1 MMRTDGH
8 TKCVSKLFLSFTY
21 LPPFFVPLV
30 VVFTTVDGIPT
41 LEEISNLNNLPVGQP
56 GLHPS
61 EYTKKYASYRKSW
74 YYESVSKTVQE
85 LASDRVTKLLKAAT
99 TKSNL
104 KDSNTASNNN
114 DWYDKQES
122 VDILFEEIQEEVLH
136 HSSMDILSKHP
147 DFQNWVGRSLEEYLT
162 KSMKKQKQN
171 SPATT
176 TTTTTQTEAKKEGEK
191 EDVATAADA
200 KEGEEDSAGKTV
212 EEHLA
217 AAIAEKNEE
226 DDDAVDIP
234 VFMDCFDPIIDGGG
248 NMDDDTSTTPIVPK
262 ILHPLKVHKHGGAG
276 KMVEEWELSAHT
288 TTKRIMIRDTTKQ
301 IAHTLISDEGEGSSS
316 KRIYVHGKKGVGKSA
331 TLASIVASS
340 RKSGYIVMY
349 MPDGDRLSKNGF
361 FVTPNTHRVGMYDL
375 QDLSQ
380 EAIQQ
385 LLDSHEDDIE
395 KLNLIV
401 SPKTLHKYFKDTQ
414 LKRLNEFCG
423 NEDATNDENISLMD
437 VMKYSKERKVH
448 APMCY
453 SIMVNELMT
462 QKSSDTKF
470 LIVMDEFNCLYDHQG
485 HYFHMSYDDSVRTS
499 IPCNQINL
507 FEPIMNFMNLSSTTN
522 EDDDDDDKEGNATN
536 VDDDSI
542 TASVIVGSTESH
554 AIRREITDS
563 LTSSATTNATT
574 TTTTTTCIEIP
585 RFTSLEVDHILANY
599 EATGVGKLRSD
610 RGDTIM
616 NLQEVEY
623 LKMCSGSIGQK
634 LLDVSIM

>member
-1 MMRTDGH
+1 MFETPSFLVL
-8 TKCVSKLFLSFTY
+8 TPSSFLSSCFSNFN
-21 LPPFFVPLV
+21 LF
-30 VVFTTVDGIPT
+30 VDGIPT
-41 LEEISNLNNLPVGQP
+41 LEEISKLNNLPVGQP

-74 YYESVSKTVQE
+74 YYESVSNTVQE

-104 KDSNTASNNN
+104 KDSNSSSNNN
-114 DWYDKQES
+114 DWYDKQDS
-122 VDILFEEIQEEVLH
+122 VDILFEEIQEEVFH
-136 HSSMDILSKHP
+136 HKSMDILSKHP

-162 KSMKKQKQN
+162 KSMKKQKQQKVKIE
-171 SPATT
+171 ATT
-176 TTTTTQTEAKKEGEK
+176 STQEGEK
-191 EDVATAADA
+191 DAEDVVAAASA
-200 KEGEEDSAGKTV
+200 KEGEDDSTDEAEETLAVAMVEKIEDK
-212 EEHLA
+212 
-217 AAIAEKNEE
+217 
-226 DDDAVDIP
+226 DDDAVAVHVP
-234 VFMDCFDPIIDGGG
+234 VFMDCFDPIVDGGG
-248 NMDDDTSTTPIVPK
+248 DSTTGDDTTSIAIVPK
-262 ILHPLKVHKHGGAG
+262 ILHPLKVHKHGGVG
-276 KMVEEWELSAHT
+276 KMVEEWELSAHN

-301 IAHTLISDEGEGSSS
+301 IAHTLNSDEEGEGSS

-349 MPDGDRLSKNGF
+349 LPDGDRLSKNGF

-395 KLNLIV
+395 KLNITIP
-401 SPKTLHKYFKDTQ
+401 SSTLHKYLKDTQ

-448 APMCY
+448 SPMCY
-453 SIMVNELMT
+453 SIMVDVLMK

-470 LIVMDEFNCLYDHQG
+470 FIVMDEFNCLYDHQG
-485 HYFHMSYDDSVRTS
+485 HYFHMSYDDSVQKS
-499 IPCNQINL
+499 IPCNQISL
-507 FEPIMNFMNLSSTTN
+507 FEPIMNFMNLSATTN
-522 EDDDDDDKEGNATN
+522 DDDEDEEGNN
-536 VDDDSI
+536 VDDSI

-563 LTSSATTNATT
+563 LTSSATTIA
-574 TTTTTTCIEIP
+574 TTTTCIEIP

-616 NLQEVEY
+616 NKQEVEY